1 MQPQACWCGLPMLWG
16 GNTGHFMETKQEP
29 RVSLAMLAE
38 RAKEV
43 MERSGL
49 SDSMR
54 KTQEIMEQS
63 GLSASM
69 RKTQEV
75 MEQSGVAAAMLQ
87 NLQYLQY
94 QGYDIF
100 LKIKGEHN
108 ERMREIIELARNKTR
123 ENLDLW
129 RRDFGSIPPWLERR
143 QPNIARPPLPEEESS
158 AEVIDCVVVPAIPPV
173 PLGSDAVRLIREDD
187 EKGLRQALA
196 RINARKSAQVFDA
209 RTVALYEDFIASGLS
224 KTGFAKR
231 NHKKHHIGYATCR
244 KKLQG
249 IEEKVEGIK
258 KK

>member
-1 MQPQACWCGLPMLWG
+1 MQPQACRCGLPMLWG
-16 GNTGHFMETKQEP
+16 GNMGRFMKTEQEP

-54 KTQEIMEQS
+54 KTQEIMERS
-63 GLSASM
+63 GLSDSM

-108 ERMREIIELARNKTR
+108 ERMREVMDLALCKTR
-123 ENLDLW
+123 VNLDLW

-143 QPNIARPPLPEEESS
+143 QSNIARPPLPEEESS
-158 AEVIDCVVVPAIPPV
+158 AEVIDCVVVPAIPPA

-196 RINARKSAQVFDA
+196 RINARKSGQVFNA
-209 RTVALYEDFIASGLS
+209 RTLALYEDFIASGLS
-224 KTGFAKR
+224 KTEFAKR